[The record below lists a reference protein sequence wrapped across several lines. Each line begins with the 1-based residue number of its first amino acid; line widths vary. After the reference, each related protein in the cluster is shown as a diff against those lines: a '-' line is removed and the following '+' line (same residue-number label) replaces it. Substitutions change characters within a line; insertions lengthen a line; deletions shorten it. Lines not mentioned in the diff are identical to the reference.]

1 MESSRVKYPANPCEN
16 ANFLSKIFFVWII
29 PFYKVRNKNGIN
41 MNDVYEPL
49 KCDQSESLGD
59 RLEA

>member
-1 MESSRVKYPANPCEN
+1 MESSRIKYLPNPCEN
-16 ANFLSKIFFVWII
+16 ANFLSKLFLAWIM
-29 PFYKVRNKNGIN
+29 PFYDLRNRDAIN

-49 KCDQSESLGD
+49 KCDRSEPLGD